1 MLELF
6 SYGVT
11 SLWLEMARV
20 NMPLQNTA
28 NQTVA
33 ISKWQAGLPQLL
45 APPNSD
51 LVLKKKIEA
60 YLEDLQNQGLL
71 IDAPQG
77 IWFQSEFMPL
87 VGENSTMAMP
97 AASLTKIATTLAS
110 LHHWGINHQWETI
123 VGASG
128 PIENGV
134 LKGDLVITAIG
145 DPFFMWEEAIALGN
159 SLSQLGLKQVTGNL
173 IITGPFVFNYESE
186 PIMAGEFLREAI
198 NANTWSRDIQSK
210 YSKMAKGTAKP
221 KITVAGNVQYVKTPP
236 QSKPLVRHLSP
247 QLIYI
252 LRQMNVESDNKLAD
266 LLTTELG
273 GVKIVEQQAIW
284 STGVPTA
291 EIKLQNGSGLTD
303 YNFISP
309 RASSALFMAVQR
321 ALQGSNWNIA
331 DLFPVGGQ
339 DQGTLEERRLPK
351 GTVVKTGTLD
361 DVIALAGVLP
371 TRDQGLVWFTL
382 VNRGTDWYSLRS
394 AQDRLLQDLTKLWGG
409 AIAPGIQP
417 HITMKNLVLG
427 EPQRNQIINSL
438 SDSNRQ

>member
-1 MLELF
+1 
-6 SYGVT
+6 
-11 SLWLEMARV
+11 
-20 NMPLQNTA
+20 
-28 NQTVA
+28 
-33 ISKWQAGLPQLL
+33 
-45 APPNSD
+45 
-51 LVLKKKIEA
+51 
-60 YLEDLQNQGLL
+60 
-71 IDAPQG
+71 
-77 IWFQSEFMPL
+77 
-87 VGENSTMAMP
+87 
-97 AASLTKIATTLAS
+97 
-110 LHHWGINHQWETI
+110 
-123 VGASG
+123 
-128 PIENGV
+128 
-134 LKGDLVITAIG
+134 
-145 DPFFMWEEAIALGN
+145 
-159 SLSQLGLKQVTGNL
+159 
-173 IITGPFVFNYESE
+173 
-186 PIMAGEFLREAI
+186 
-198 NANTWSRDIQSK
+198 
-210 YSKMAKGTAKP
+210 
-221 KITVAGNVQYVKTPP
+221 
-236 QSKPLVRHLSP
+236 P

-291 EIKLQNGSGLTD
+291 EIKLQNGSGLTN

-394 AQDRLLQDLTKLWGG
+394 AQDRLLQDLTKLLGG